1 MSSSGWVVGVGAL
14 FFMGC
19 MPPSAAPEDAGVS
32 DAGAR
37 PDAGERPFSCAQ
49 TNDRA
54 VVSGAGWDD
63 RAYSCLAVSYGS
75 REGQYDGVITS
86 VGVSEF
92 AVDGDAP
99 DAGED
104 VERSTFFV
112 GAPGLDLRR
121 SLVVGDQVSV
131 SITTYMH
138 AYTGC
143 STFIGVS
150 GRGFWDGGAPESD
163 VFLVVADGWLHRQP
177 FVVASSVALN
187 CYPEEPA
194 GQCGSLHEAYYLRLQ
209 GADFAVD
216 APMGQELAF
225 SSRDAGYV
233 ARNLR
238 SYSSGICDDSGNT
251 AYWVARRR
259 APDGGL

>member
-1 MSSSGWVVGVGAL
+1 VSSSGWVVGVGAL

-19 MPPSAAPEDAGVS
+19 MPPGEAPEDAGVN

-37 PDAGERPFSCAQ
+37 FDAGARPFSCAQ

-63 RAYSCLAVSYGS
+63 RAYSCLADSSGP
-75 REGQYDGVITS
+75 RKGQYDGVITS

-131 SITTYMH
+131 SITINMH
-138 AYTGC
+138 PSTGC

-150 GRGFWDGGAPESD
+150 GRGFWDGGAPERD
-163 VFLVVADGWLHRQP
+163 VFLVVSDGWSYPQP
-177 FVVASSVALN
+177 FALV

-194 GQCGSLHEAYYLRLQ
+194 GSCGSVHDAYFLRLE

-238 SYSSGICDDSGNT
+238 SYSSVICDDSGNT
-251 AYWVARRR
+251 GYWVARRR
-259 APDGGL
+259 APDGGR